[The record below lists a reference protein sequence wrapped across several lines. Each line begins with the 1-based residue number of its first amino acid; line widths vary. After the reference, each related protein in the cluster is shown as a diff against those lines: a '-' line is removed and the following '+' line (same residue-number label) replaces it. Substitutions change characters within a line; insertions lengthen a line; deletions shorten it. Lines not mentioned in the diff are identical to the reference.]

1 MTLVGRRL
9 PSDPR
14 EALRNIIAAYP
25 KADREKV
32 LRIFTAL
39 VIESREL
46 ERAVIAEMASNWFPE
61 AFKEL

>member
-1 MTLVGRRL
+1 MTLVGKRL

-25 KADREKV
+25 GADRAKV

-39 VIESREL
+39 VIESRAL
-46 ERAVIAEMASNWFPE
+46 ENAVIAEMATSWFPE